1 MTIQKLIS
9 VVTACYN
16 EEACI
21 AEVSR
26 QVKAVFEQLP
36 QYKYEHLFIDNA
48 SEDSTVAILKE
59 IAATDPHVKI
69 IVNTRNFGH
78 VRSPIHGLLQAK
90 GEAVISIVADLQDPP
105 AMIVDFLREWEAG
118 HKVVIGVKA
127 QTQETVILGV
137 IRRFYYNLIT
147 KIANIHLVKNFTGF
161 GLYDKV
167 VMDALRQIN
176 DPYPYFRGLIC
187 EIGYPVKSIPYT
199 QPPRLRGFS
208 KNNFYSLYDMAIL
221 GITNHSKVPIR
232 LAIFTGFS
240 LSILSFILSILF
252 FVLKLLFWDQFS
264 LGVAPIL
271 IGLFFFCSIL
281 LFFIGMLGEYV
292 VSIHTQV
299 QNRPLVFEKER
310 VNFD

>member
-1 MTIQKLIS
+1 MQKLIS

-21 AEVSR
+21 AEVHR
-26 QVKAVFEQLP
+26 QVKAVFDQLP
-36 QYKYEHLFIDNA
+36 QYAYEHVFIDNS
-48 SEDSTVAILKE
+48 SEDSTVAILKD
-59 IAATDPHVKI
+59 IAATDPRVKI

-90 GEAVISIVADLQDPP
+90 GDAVISIVADLQDPP
-105 AMIVDFLREWEAG
+105 ELIIDFLREWEAG

-127 QTQETVILGV
+127 QTQETFLLKA
-137 IRRFYYNLIT
+137 IRHFYYNLIT
-147 KIANIHLVKNFTGF
+147 KIANINLFKNFTGF
-161 GLYDKV
+161 GLYDKA

-187 EIGYPVKSIPYT
+187 EIGYPVKTIPYI

-208 KNNFYSLYDMAIL
+208 KNNLYSLYDMAVL

-232 LAIFTGFS
+232 LAIFSGFT
-240 LSILSFILSILF
+240 LSILSFILSIIF
-252 FVLKLLFWDQFS
+252 FVLKVLFWDQFS

>member
-1 MTIQKLIS
+1 MQKLIS

-21 AEVSR
+21 AEVHR
-26 QVKAVFEQLP
+26 QVKAVFDQLP
-36 QYKYEHLFIDNA
+36 QYAYEHVFIDNS
-48 SEDSTVAILKE
+48 SEDSTVAILKD
-59 IAATDPHVKI
+59 IAAIDPRVKI

-90 GEAVISIVADLQDPP
+90 GDAVISIVADLQDPP
-105 AMIVDFLREWEAG
+105 ELIIDFLREWEAG

-127 QTQETVILGV
+127 QTQETFLLKA

-147 KIANIHLVKNFTGF
+147 KIANIDLFKNFTGF
-161 GLYDKV
+161 GLYDKA

-187 EIGYPVKSIPYT
+187 EIGYPVKTIPYI

-208 KNNFYSLYDMAIL
+208 KNNLYSLYDMAVL

-232 LAIFTGFS
+232 LAIFSGFA
-240 LSILSFILSILF
+240 LSILSFILSIAF
-252 FVLKLLFWDQFS
+252 FVLKLVFWDQFS